1 MVRDVLLYYFAKA
14 VPLRQLQ
21 MLAGFPGL
29 SHWINGK
36 LYPYDDSILL
46 VLNRIF
52 RSYAH
57 RTRSGTRQRIPKA
70 ELRIFP
76 PT

>member
-1 MVRDVLLYYFAKA
+1 MMRDVLLYCFAKA

-21 MLAGFPGL
+21 MLAGFPCL
-29 SHWINGK
+29 LHWTDGK
-36 LYPYDDSILL
+36 LYPYNDSILL
-46 VLNRIF
+46 VLNRIY
-52 RSYAH
+52 RSCAH

-70 ELRIFP
+70 ELRTFP